1 MIDIRLLGS
10 GGGLPLPDR
19 FLSSVVMNYQ
29 GRNILMDCGEGTQV
43 AMRKVHSGFK
53 SIDIIC
59 ISHSHGDHIFGLPG
73 LLSTMGNSHRTEDV
87 KIIGPKGIKEIVN
100 GFKTMISYLPY
111 KIQVIEVAKAEL
123 SFTLSNGKLKLLKK
137 EDKSAE
143 DIIMSTMELDHSIP
157 CIGYSLYIPRKA
169 KFDLKKAVSNNI
181 PKKLWRRLQNLEI
194 IRENGKIYEP
204 SMVLGEK
211 RKGLKLSYVTDTR
224 PIEAI
229 VDFIYDSDLLICE
242 GTYGDNKDIHKAIE
256 KKHMTFAETAEL
268 AKEGKVRE
276 LLITHFS
283 SSIDKPEI
291 YKENAREIF
300 ENTIIGYDGLLKS
313 LNFRKNS

>member
-19 FLSSVVMNYQ
+19 FLSSAVINYQ

-111 KIQVIEVAKAEL
+111 DIHIIEVSKAEL
-123 SFTLSNGKLKLLKK
+123 SFTLFNGKLKLLEK
-137 EDKSAE
+137 EDKSTE
-143 DIIMSTMELDHSIP
+143 GIIMSTMELDHSIP
-157 CIGYSLYIPRKA
+157 CIGYSFYIPRKA
-169 KFDLKKAVSNNI
+169 KFHLEKAKRNNI
-181 PKKLWRRLQNLEI
+181 PKKLWRRLQNGEI
-194 IRENGKIYEP
+194 IRENGKTYEP

-211 RKGLKLSYVTDTR
+211 RKGLKLSYITDTR

-256 KKHMTFAETAEL
+256 KKHMTFAEAANL

-283 SSIDKPEI
+283 SSIAKPEI